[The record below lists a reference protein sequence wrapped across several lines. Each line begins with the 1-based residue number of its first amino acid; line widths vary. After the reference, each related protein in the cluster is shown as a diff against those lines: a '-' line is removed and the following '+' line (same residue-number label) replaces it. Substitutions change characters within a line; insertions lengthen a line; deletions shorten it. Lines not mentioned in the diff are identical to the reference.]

1 MKFPVIAILGLAICT
16 AVAQDTAA
24 ILDKLRK
31 EQQTVSL
38 RPAQLLKQYTATQKP
53 DGSWED
59 IDYRD
64 RNHSLWAAAA
74 HIRRTLHLAQAW
86 AKPGQPMFHDETVG
100 RTVRRAVDYWSRHR
114 FQCGNWW
121 WNEIGIPERMANILI
136 AAPELFHDSEERRN
150 ALAVVR
156 QTAFGKTGQNRVW
169 QAEIVLKRALLEQDE
184 PTARHAAAEI
194 TSELQIR
201 NGEGIQ
207 EDGSF
212 HQHGRQLQLGNY
224 GLGFL
229 QSMSYW
235 NRILAGTPLA
245 FPPER
250 TEALRHLVLNGYRW
264 VIWNGRFDLLAQGR
278 QIGRNSQTGKAKAAL
293 RAIAALQKADPESGR
308 LYAEILRQ
316 KTPFTGNRHFF
327 NSDYMVHRRPSW
339 YASVR
344 MNSTRTVPVED
355 RINWENA
362 LGRYFSDGV
371 MLIMRSGDE
380 YRDITACWDWTRLPG
395 TTLPATPILTEQ
407 ECRELKIKEASGKTP
422 RWTLSRHWRKTGESE
437 FTGGVSDGTRG
448 VAVYTQNLDGVSAK
462 KAYFFDYD
470 AVYALGCGISSTS
483 PFPVA
488 TTVENSLRNGEI
500 KYGDGWFWHNGIGY
514 RGTGI
519 TNCSGFRNGDWRYV
533 DGGLKTPS
541 PDRKELFVLQIRH
554 GIGCRDASYSYV
566 ILPDV
571 SVEDTAAWK
580 GGKVLANTPD
590 VQAVEF
596 ADGTRAAVFHK
607 PGSLGDFSARKAGL
621 YLIRPDKVLFA
632 DPASDGKTVSLNR

>member
-38 RPAQLLKQYTATQKP
+38 QPAQLLKQYTATQKP

-184 PTARHAAAEI
+184 PTARHAVAEI
-194 TSELQIR
+194 TSELQVR

-264 VIWNGRFDLLAQGR
+264 VIWNGPTCSPRG
-278 QIGRNSQTGKAKAAL
+278 G
-293 RAIAALQKADPESGR
+293 
-308 LYAEILRQ
+308 
-316 KTPFTGNRHFF
+316 
-327 NSDYMVHRRPSW
+327 
-339 YASVR
+339 
-344 MNSTRTVPVED
+344 
-355 RINWENA
+355 
-362 LGRYFSDGV
+362 
-371 MLIMRSGDE
+371 RSG
-380 YRDITACWDWTRLPG
+380 
-395 TTLPATPILTEQ
+395 ATPRPEKQ
-407 ECRELKIKEASGKTP
+407 R
-422 RWTLSRHWRKTGESE
+422 RHC
-437 FTGGVSDGTRG
+437 
-448 VAVYTQNLDGVSAK
+448 AQ
-462 KAYFFDYD
+462 
-470 AVYALGCGISSTS
+470 S
-483 PFPVA
+483 PFSKKRIRNPAGCTRKSCGRKRRSPETVTFSIP
-488 TTVENSLRNGEI
+488 TTW
-500 KYGDGWFWHNGIGY
+500 Y
-514 RGTGI
+514 
-519 TNCSGFRNGDWRYV
+519 
-533 DGGLKTPS
+533 
-541 PDRKELFVLQIRH
+541 
-554 GIGCRDASYSYV
+554 
-566 ILPDV
+566 
-571 SVEDTAAWK
+571 TAA
-580 GGKVLANTPD
+580 PH
-590 VQAVEF
+590 
-596 ADGTRAAVFHK
+596 GTLRY
-607 PGSLGDFSARKAGL
+607 G
-621 YLIRPDKVLFA
+621 
-632 DPASDGKTVSLNR
+632 